1 MIKRIVAVVLA
12 ALLAACTNGVG
23 SPYTGST
30 GKTLIV
36 EPSVWTAYQE
46 YLTHVS
52 STNPGV
58 FVVVIVGDHAVSQ
71 GYNYCPEGHC
81 IADTY
86 TNQIFGECRAKGLD
100 CAVFA
105 RSSSIV
111 LNYKLAE
118 Q

>member
-1 MIKRIVAVVLA
+1 MFKILAAAVLA
-12 ALLAACTNGVG
+12 VLLAACASGAG
-23 SPYTGST
+23 SPYSGST

-36 EPSVWTAYQE
+36 EPKVWAAYQE
-46 YLTHVS
+46 YVGQVS
-52 STNPGV
+52 GTNPGT

-71 GYNYCPEGHC
+71 GYSYCPGGHC
-81 IADTY
+81 RADTFV
-86 TNQIFGECRAKGLD
+86 NQIFNECRSKGLD

-118 Q
+118 